1 MDTTVLAYIAGF
13 LDGDG
18 SIFFQLVRRKDYCL
32 GYQVRTSI
40 AFYQKTENERIL
52 LWLKEQFLIWV
63 YSTPEDGNQ
72 RLYDRSARGS
82 SKSSHAFA
90 TVRAPQVGARKVG
103 LADLG

>member
-52 LWLKEQFLIWV
+52 VWLKEQFLSGYI
-63 YSTPEDGNQ
+63 
-72 RLYDRSARGS
+72 
-82 SKSSHAFA
+82 
-90 TVRAPQVGARKVG
+90 
-103 LADLG
+103 